1 MKKLLLTLIILTSLS
16 NQLLAESSI
25 ATIDINVVMN
35 NLEDAK
41 DKKETLNKEA
51 SVAKKK
57 IEIKRKVLKEKEL
70 KMQARGV
77 EMDSSEA
84 SDYRKEL
91 RDFERFVRDTEAD
104 LKSRFLKTN
113 KELTEK
119 VLETV
124 ENYAENNKIDL
135 VLDSSQRG
143 RSSVLYDAKSFDITE
158 EVINKLND

>member
-1 MKKLLLTLIILTSLS
+1 MKKILLTLFVSLIFT
-16 NQLLAESSI
+16 NTIFAEGKI
-25 ATIDINVVMN
+25 ATIDINTVMN

-41 DKKETLNKEA
+41 EKREKLNKDA
-51 SVAKKK
+51 SSAKKK
-57 IEIKRKVLKEKEL
+57 IEVKRKVLKEKEL
-70 KMQARGV
+70 KLQSKGV
-77 EMDSSEA
+77 EMDSKEA

-119 VLETV
+119 VLKTV
-124 ENYAENNKIDL
+124 KSYAKANKIEL

-143 RSSVLYDAKSFDITE
+143 RSSVLYDAKTFDITNA
-158 EVINKLND
+158 VVKKLNE